1 MWNIWQNHKTL
12 LDSSE
17 TIYSIYI
24 YRERERRKE
33 RERERERERDTN
45 CLGYIYIYMRVEIH
59 TNMKEL
65 PHASVDVS
73 KRFLYRFRKCIGHT
87 KKHIRNIS
95 NHVGIV

>member
-1 MWNIWQNHKTL
+1 
-12 LDSSE
+12 
-17 TIYSIYI
+17 
-24 YRERERRKE
+24 
-33 RERERERERDTN
+33 
-45 CLGYIYIYMRVEIH
+45 MRVDIH